1 MKTKKKL
8 HYAWVILIG
17 VALMVG
23 LTKAGL
29 STIGGLF
36 LTPITTDLGIGMG
49 SLTLYFSI
57 ASIVTM
63 FFLPLAGKIIAKYNV
78 RVVLAVAM
86 LLQAGGFAAFGLMNS
101 VWGWYIFCIPMSI
114 GSVFL
119 TQIAGPVL
127 LNNWFKKHNGLALGI
142 MVATGGII
150 GSILQPAAGNLI
162 ADAGWRNTYF
172 ILAGGVAAIV
182 IPIILLTIRFAP
194 KDKGLQPLGAEEV
207 TDAQGNNEPQVI
219 SGVPFAKAKKSTAFI
234 ALFLFFFII
243 TSIASFSQHLA
254 PFAMA
259 NDYSIKFAGTALG
272 IMQLG
277 IVVGAL
283 SFGILADR
291 IGARNTAIFAMI
303 LGIVPIIIFLLVP
316 QSPAMFIVG
325 VTIFGFMTTSLGT
338 LGPLLTSS
346 LFGMKDYAQIY
357 SLAAIGLAVAG
368 IVALPAYGFMFQLT
382 GSYNSVLFVVLALLV
397 INIFLIIWAF
407 VGKKKLLAQGAW
419 EEVAVTTEA
428 PKEAAVAAEPKNA

>member
-1 MKTKKKL
+1 
-8 HYAWVILIG
+8 
-17 VALMVG
+17 
-23 LTKAGL
+23 
-29 STIGGLF
+29 
-36 LTPITTDLGIGMG
+36 
-49 SLTLYFSI
+49 
-57 ASIVTM
+57 
-63 FFLPLAGKIIAKYNV
+63 
-78 RVVLAVAM
+78 
-86 LLQAGGFAAFGLMNS
+86 
-101 VWGWYIFCIPMSI
+101 MSI

-162 ADAGWRNTYF
+162 TDVGWRNTYF

-207 TDAQGNNEPQVI
+207 TNAQGNSEPQVI
-219 SGVPFAKAKKSTAFI
+219 SGVSFAKAKKSTAFI

-254 PFAMA
+254 PFAMT

-283 SFGILADR
+283 SFGILADK

-303 LGIVPIIIFLLVP
+303 LGVVPIIIFLLVP

-325 VTIFGFMTTSLGT
+325 VTIFGFITSSLGT

-368 IVALPAYGFMFQLT
+368 ILALPAYGFMFHLT

-397 INIFLIIWAF
+397 INIFLIIWAL

-428 PKEAAVAAEPKNA
+428 PKEATVTAEPKNA